1 MRFMDL
7 SGEKELSGAIDWMCS
22 LIVAREAGWKI
33 LWSSKRVM
41 SRVLEGGAGCERGGK
56 EERSRDKRERFEGM
70 DRGEDAVD
78 VGGELVEC

>member
-1 MRFMDL
+1 
-7 SGEKELSGAIDWMCS
+7 
-22 LIVAREAGWKI
+22 
-33 LWSSKRVM
+33 M

-56 EERSRDKRERFEGM
+56 EERSRDKGERERFEGM